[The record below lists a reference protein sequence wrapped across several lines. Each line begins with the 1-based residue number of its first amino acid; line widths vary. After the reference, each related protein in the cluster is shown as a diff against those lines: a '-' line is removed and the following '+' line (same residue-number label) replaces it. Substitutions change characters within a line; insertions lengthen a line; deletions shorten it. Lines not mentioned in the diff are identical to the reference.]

1 MSYGLRGWDGRV
13 YGLGVFNAPARPDW
27 VDPGYPPDP
36 AIVARNTAE
45 NSAYQVAVQMEQA
58 GNNFDQCAANAQN
71 ANSPEQY
78 AEVMARCNQQAEIQ
92 SAPMNPVVT
101 YDTPPVAVTPRPNAP
116 ARGGQLSFTSSRGG
130 TALQVGDT
138 WLVAITGATP
148 NSPVTVSG
156 SGNTGTFGATSMGST
171 DSNGNYS
178 KSGAVGTGELGS
190 WSEQWAVGGVPSGSS
205 VSFSV
210 SNALAPKFEHTLPL
224 LVTPGGGAVLTPT
237 GAVVPS
243 SAGFDFA
250 KIPWWAWAGAAGVA
264 VFAFGGRGRGR

>member
-1 MSYGLRGWDGRV
+1 MSYWLRG
-13 YGLGVFNAPARPDW
+13 GLGVFNAPARPNW
-27 VDPGYPPDP
+27 IDPGYPPDP

-71 ANSPEQY
+71 ANSPAQY

-92 SAPMNPVVT
+92 SAPMNPVVS
-101 YDTPPVAVTPRPNAP
+101 YYTPGTPAVPVSLAARPTA

-138 WLVAITGATP
+138 WLVAITGASP

-156 SGNTGTFGATSMGST
+156 SGNTGSFGATSMGST

-178 KSGAVGTGELGS
+178 KSGAVGAGEVGS
-190 WSEQWAVGGVPSGSS
+190 WSEQWAVGGVPSGS

-210 SNALAPKFEHTLPL
+210 SKAITPQGGLVVPPLVTRTEPL
-224 LVTPGGGAVLTPT
+224 LVTPGG
-237 GAVVPS
+237 AVVPPS
-243 SAGFDFA
+243 VGGFDFA

-264 VFAFGGRGRGR
+264 VFAFGGGGRGR